1 MRLAPEGGG
10 TIRAASG
17 RSSLS
22 LRPYI
27 SMTETHDDTRSAT
40 TPSRRPIRI
49 WLGFVAAMIVCTLL
63 VGGAT
68 RLTESGLSITQWN
81 PVSGMIPP
89 LSAHAWDLEF
99 DAYKKIPQYREMNA
113 GMSLSEFKT
122 IFWWEWTHRLLAR
135 SIGAVFFFPF
145 LYFLMRGGL
154 GSALKRRLWVLFA
167 LGGLQ
172 GAVGWWM
179 VKSGL
184 TARVNV
190 SQYRLAIHFLLALLI
205 FSAIVWTMRGL
216 APRAAKVIVTT
227 RAVLTSRVLLGLVFL
242 QLYFGALV
250 AGLRAGKIYNT
261 WPDIDGGFI
270 PPLDRLFFEQP
281 WWRNFFDSTLTVQF
295 THRMIAY
302 TLFTVALLH
311 LIDVIRSKAA
321 SAAIQ
326 GAAWLMTAMTLQ
338 VVIGIFTLLHQVP
351 ISLGLLHQAVA
362 IVVLTLTLLQAD
374 RLRHAQRPE
383 KQGLVPV
390 LQ

>member
-1 MRLAPEGGG
+1 
-10 TIRAASG
+10 
-17 RSSLS
+17 
-22 LRPYI
+22 
-27 SMTETHDDTRSAT
+27 MTDTLDDTRSAT

-49 WLGFVAAMIVCTLL
+49 WLGIVAAMIIGTLL

-81 PVSGMIPP
+81 PVSGMVPP
-89 LSAHAWDLEF
+89 LSAHAWDQEF
-99 DAYKKIPQYREMNA
+99 EAYKQIPQYREMNA

-184 TARVNV
+184 TARVSV

-216 APRAAKVIVTT
+216 APRAAKVVASARI
-227 RAVLTSRVLLGLVFL
+227 VLTSKILLGLVFL

-250 AGLRAGKIYNT
+250 AGLRAGKVFNT
-261 WPDIDGGFI
+261 WPEIDGSFI
-270 PPLDRLFFEQP
+270 PTSERLFFEQP

-311 LIDVIRSKAA
+311 LIDVVRSKAA
-321 SAAIQ
+321 TAAIQ
-326 GAAWLMTAMTLQ
+326 GAAWLMAAMSLQ
-338 VVIGIFTLLHQVP
+338 VVLGIFTLLHQVP
-351 ISLGLLHQAVA
+351 ISLGLLHQATA
-362 IVVLTLTLLQAD
+362 IVVLTLTLLQAN
-374 RLRHAQRPE
+374 RLHHAQSPVE
-383 KQGLVPV
+383 QGLVPA
-390 LQ
+390 LR

>member
-1 MRLAPEGGG
+1 
-10 TIRAASG
+10 
-17 RSSLS
+17 
-22 LRPYI
+22 
-27 SMTETHDDTRSAT
+27 MTDTLDDTRSAT

-49 WLGFVAAMIVCTLL
+49 WLGIVAAMIIGTLL

-81 PVSGMIPP
+81 PVSGMVPP
-89 LSAHAWDLEF
+89 LSAHAWDQEF
-99 DAYKKIPQYREMNA
+99 EAYKQIPQYREMNA

-154 GSALKRRLWVLFA
+154 GHALKRRLWVLFA

-184 TARVNV
+184 TARVSV

-216 APRAAKVIVTT
+216 APRATKALAST
-227 RAVLTSRVLLGLVFL
+227 RAVLTSKILLGLVFL

-270 PPLDRLFFEQP
+270 PPLDQLFFEQP

-302 TLFTVALLH
+302 TLFAVALLH
-311 LIDVIRSKAA
+311 LVDVIRSKASPA
-321 SAAIQ
+321 VIR
-326 GAAWLMTAMTLQ
+326 GAAWLMAALSLQ
-338 VVIGIFTLLHQVP
+338 LVIGIFTLLHQVP
-351 ISLGLLHQAVA
+351 ISLGLLHQATA
-362 IVVLTLTLLQAD
+362 IVVLTFTLLQAN
-374 RLRHAQRPE
+374 RLHHVETPVE
-383 KQGLVPV
+383 QGLVPA
-390 LQ
+390 LR